1 MFKSGWLNSWTP
13 AELNRVLGSQGL
25 LPLKAEIK
33 NRPDILKL
41 ALTGSSY
48 VGAYVRDQLGMS
60 YDGYDEHLDEKSVD
74 MIEERALSLP
84 NKAM

>member
-1 MFKSGWLNSWTP
+1 M
-13 AELNRVLGSQGL
+13 
-25 LPLKAEIK
+25 KAEIK

-60 YDGYDEHLDEKSVD
+60 YDGYDEHLDEKSLD
-74 MIEERALSLP
+74 RIEEKAMALP